1 MLHCAYRDSFDLSS
15 STLQGPV
22 HAVLPFPDPRRPQPD
37 LSASQALQ
45 PIPGTTAA
53 SQALTG
59 TLAASMRLPR
69 QTQQTAAEEDQG
81 DVDDAS
87 DQPLSRG
94 GRRLF

>member
-1 MLHCAYRDSFDLSS
+1 M
-15 STLQGPV
+15 

-45 PIPGTTAA
+45 PIPGTTAV

-69 QTQQTAAEEDQG
+69 QTQQAAAEEDQG
-81 DVDDAS
+81 DANDAP
-87 DQPLSRG
+87 DLPLSTG
-94 GRRLF
+94 GQYQN